1 MNYFTTSTFRQAVAS
16 LTKKPKDGYS
26 TVVNDICRTL
36 QDMPANIIRDTKDRI
51 KMFDEYRV
59 VKLRIP
65 NSGQRLAKVNGFRLL
80 YWVSMKR
87 DNMVLLRVY
96 PKRGP
101 QGVIDVVDEEYDR
114 LLVEMVSENNSKS
127 LHQVDINNSLAE
139 YSTATSMF

>member
-1 MNYFTTSTFRQAVAS
+1 MNY
-16 LTKKPKDGYS
+16 L
-26 TVVNDICRTL
+26 
-36 QDMPANIIRDTKDRI
+36 
-51 KMFDEYRV
+51 
-59 VKLRIP
+59 
-65 NSGQRLAKVNGFRLL
+65 
-80 YWVSMKR
+80 SMKR

-101 QGVIDVVDEEYDR
+101 QGIIDVVDEEYDR

>member
-1 MNYFTTSTFRQAVAS
+1 
-16 LTKKPKDGYS
+16 
-26 TVVNDICRTL
+26 
-36 QDMPANIIRDTKDRI
+36 
-51 KMFDEYRV
+51 
-59 VKLRIP
+59 
-65 NSGQRLAKVNGFRLL
+65 
-80 YWVSMKR
+80 MKR

-101 QGVIDVVDEEYDR
+101 QGIIDVVDEVYDR